1 MHPSLPLGGNNV
13 KRSDPNSNEHIDT
26 TVTES
31 TSTWS
36 IGISSPQLNDSSQNN
51 LNLTAHISSIS
62 VASSLSI
69 NQPESFST
77 AKGSSFATCPSLKLD
92 IIASAVSLNHY
103 RH

>member
-13 KRSDPNSNEHIDT
+13 KRSDPSSNEQIDT

-36 IGISSPQLNDSSQNN
+36 IGITSPQLNDSSQNN
-51 LNLTAHISSIS
+51 LNQTANISSIS

-69 NQPESFST
+69 NQQESLPT
-77 AKGSSFATCPSLKLD
+77 ASFATYPTLKLD
-92 IIASAVSLNHY
+92 IIASAVSRNVYTL
-103 RH
+103 